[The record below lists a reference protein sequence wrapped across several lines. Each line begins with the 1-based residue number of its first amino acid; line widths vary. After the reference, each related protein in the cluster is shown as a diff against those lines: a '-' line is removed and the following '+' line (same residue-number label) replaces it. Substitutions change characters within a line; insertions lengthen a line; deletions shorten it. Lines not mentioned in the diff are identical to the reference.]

1 MFLEVCNCES
11 EHTFVKPVPAPRS
24 QTHPIPISGIPAVFF
39 LLSSPSNSRL
49 RLRGIYSNVPILIPI
64 QESREDSVQVCAG
77 ADEEQDH
84 EEEGLELEDAELFET
99 SH

>member
-1 MFLEVCNCES
+1 VGWI
-11 EHTFVKPVPAPRS
+11 R
-24 QTHPIPISGIPAVFF
+24 
-39 LLSSPSNSRL
+39 
-49 RLRGIYSNVPILIPI
+49 NVPILIPV
-64 QESREDSVQVCAG
+64 QESREDAVQVCAG